1 MFIAGYSTVLVII
14 YTIILGTSIVSMVWL
29 ISEGFTSSESQVRD
43 TYLLILSFLFIISF
57 LYSAINMTNPRYH
70 EGKNLVS
77 VVTEDGTKSV
87 TYNSEFL
94 NCWEMKNQILCERK
108 WVY

>member
-1 MFIAGYSTVLVII
+1 MFIAGYSTILMII
-14 YTIILGTSIVSMVWL
+14 YTIILGVSIISIVWL
-29 ISEGFTSSESQVRD
+29 IFEGFDSSESPVRD
-43 TYLLILSFLFIISF
+43 TYLLILSCMFIFSF
-57 LYSAINMTNPRYH
+57 LYSAINITSPRYH

-108 WVY
+108 